1 MTSTLN
7 HELWL
12 AASVGSPSWVEQLLA
27 QGANPNVPQGDAG
40 CTAVHL
46 ACQRGDIATLR
57 LLAETGA
64 DLERV
69 TDHPMA
75 WTPLLMAIFH
85 NQAQVV
91 EVLLEFKVDVHH
103 SVSRLAPIIW
113 AADRGYGH
121 LVDRLLQAGAAASLT
136 LEQVGVLRNSRFCS
150 PQFLND
156 AGEGNHVNQSAAFMP
171 DRVVEPERQGGQGL
185 ATTGRYG

>member
-1 MTSTLN
+1 MTSTLD
-7 HELWL
+7 HELWV
-12 AASVGSPSWVEQLLA
+12 AASVGSRCWVEQLLA
-27 QGANPNVPQGDAG
+27 QGANPNVADGETG

-46 ACQRGDIATLR
+46 VCRRGYAPMLR
-57 LLAETGA
+57 LLAEAGA

-75 WTPLLMAIFH
+75 WTPLLTAIFH

-91 EVLLEFKVDVHH
+91 EVLLDFNVNIHQGVN
-103 SVSRLAPIIW
+103 RFAPVIW
-113 AADRGYGH
+113 AADRGYER

-150 PQFLND
+150 PQLRERL
-156 AGEGNHVNQSAAFMP
+156 EGM
-171 DRVVEPERQGGQGL
+171 
-185 ATTGRYG
+185 ATWR